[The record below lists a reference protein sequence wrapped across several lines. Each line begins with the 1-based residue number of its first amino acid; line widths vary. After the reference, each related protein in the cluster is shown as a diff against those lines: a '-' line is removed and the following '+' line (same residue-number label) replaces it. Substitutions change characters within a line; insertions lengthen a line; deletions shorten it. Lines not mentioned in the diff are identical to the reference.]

1 MARSKFCREQI
12 TNACGMD
19 VLQGQR
25 SNVLAGD
32 FGALVSDLWVTVM
45 GGKDSLNT
53 VLSSFQ

>member
-12 TNACGMD
+12 TNACGTD
-19 VLQGQR
+19 ILQGQHP
-25 SNVLAGD
+25 SVLAED
-32 FGALVSDLWVTVM
+32 FGALVSDLPVTVM

>member
-1 MARSKFCREQI
+1 
-12 TNACGMD
+12 MD

-32 FGALVSDLWVTVM
+32 FGALVSDLRVTVM

-53 VLSSFQ
+53 VLSSFR